1 MNFKK
6 LLLIIIG
13 IVIIISCVVLVCFK
27 LQDNA
32 DGYRFKTDFEQYNK
46 LLDDEGNTYE
56 NLEIDKKNNI
66 IYLAEDNALKEFT
79 TGNKLIFVGSPT
91 DNSTRKVVPFLLN
104 ASSDN
109 GDINVYYYDVNLM
122 KKNKSDY
129 DKIVKLIGSKGDTFY
144 PALVLIKEG
153 KVYEKHIG
161 TSNLSSSYDDLFVGL
176 IMCQED
182 C

>member
-6 LLLIIIG
+6 LLFIIIG
-13 IVIIISCVVLVCFK
+13 IALIVFGVIVVCFK

-46 LLDDEGNTYE
+46 LLDDEGNMYE
-56 NLEIDKKNNI
+56 SLEIDGKNNI
-66 IYLAEDNALKEFT
+66 IYLTEDNALKEFT
-79 TGNKLIFVGSPT
+79 TGNKLIFVGSAA
-91 DNSTRKVVPFLLN
+91 DNSTRKAVPFLLN

-109 GDINVYYYDVNLM
+109 GDIDVYYYDAQLM

-129 DKIVKLIGSKGDTFY
+129 NKIIKLIGSKSNTFY

-161 TSNLSSSYDDLFVGL
+161 TSNLSSSYEDLFVGL
-176 IMCQED
+176 IMCQEN